1 MSLYVDENYFNTD
14 ENPSQKTK
22 KIRLWVEEGGCG
34 VVATDSEGKQI
45 LAAWS
50 ISEDEIARWEETTS
64 FLGKTWDALCSLT
77 RKNEELATFQRFLQN
92 NPTCHIHLVGNTCVT
107 VLKLGVQYHH
117 RASPLKIQGT
127 KKIVFQRYKGFRLS
141 KSQS

>member
-77 RKNEELATFQRFLQN
+77 RKKEELATFQRFLQN